1 MTNKMMELASRTR
14 TDEILALAETLGDVK
29 ARAEKIEAEFTTQA
43 KALEAAT
50 TALSA
55 TMAGINAM
63 QSHVLAQELAALR
76 AEVEQ
81 LKSKL

>member
-29 ARAEKIEAEFTTQA
+29 ARAEKIEAEFNTQA

-63 QSHVLAQELAALR
+63 QCHVLAQELAALR

>member
-63 QSHVLAQELAALR
+63 QAHVLAQELAALR

>member
-1 MTNKMMELASRTR
+1 MRLASRTR

-29 ARAEKIEAEFTTQA
+29 ARADKVEAEFGTQA

-50 TALSA
+50 AALNA
-55 TMAGINAM
+55 ALTGISAM
-63 QSHVLAQELAALR
+63 QAHVLAQELAALR

-81 LKSKL
+81 LKTKI

>member
-1 MTNKMMELASRTR
+1 MSSFSRTR

-29 ARAEKIEAEFTTQA
+29 ARAEKIEAEFGTQT

-50 TALSA
+50 TALTA
-55 TMAGINAM
+55 ALTGISSM
-63 QSHVLAQELAALR
+63 QGHVLAQELAALR

-81 LKSKL
+81 LKTKI

>member
-1 MTNKMMELASRTR
+1 MRLASRTR

-29 ARAEKIEAEFTTQA
+29 ARADKIEAEFGTQTR
-43 KALEAAT
+43 ALEAAT
-50 TALSA
+50 TALNA
-55 TMAGINAM
+55 VMAGISSM